1 MAIDRMKK
9 VTLLTPVQASQRLL
23 KTIHSL
29 GICEVSDVL
38 NNHPELKDA
47 LKRPTIVTDEID
59 SNLQKIQTI
68 LSLLDIFSPVV
79 KGFIQGLAPVPLLI
93 TKEELDNALHKF
105 DLEEVYKEAQL
116 LDTEYRKVERN
127 ISAIENQIT
136 ELEPFE
142 DLPFAIHE
150 FRKPQKIK
158 LLFGKIVNASY
169 QALQKDNDFKKKT
182 TVEIVYPGQYYRKT
196 DKVGE
201 LPGYG
206 PKDTIRILV
215 ACLPGDLTEIQKKLR
230 DYGFEEISLPEINGT
245 VRDHIRELK
254 ADLSTL
260 KVQAQEIA
268 NKAHKL
274 SVHRRTAEVLK
285 AYWENKKR
293 MVLSKSKAVEGKWI
307 QILTG
312 YVREIDLPKLQQVI
326 KNEMPEVSILVED
339 PAPGEDVP
347 ISISLP
353 PLVRPI
359 QMLINMYGLP
369 PYDFFDPSPALIW
382 GFLLFFGICFGDVA
396 YGLILLFASLYI
408 MKRTKP
414 YEGIYNFAKLLF
426 FASIPTIICGFL
438 LGSLFGDLY
447 KPEYLGENNILQ
459 RIMEKTT
466 VLNPMDQP
474 VVLLLIALV
483 IGVLNQFFG
492 IGLKM
497 YGMAKRGDKAGAVM
511 DGLMWLIALP
521 GFIIIVSGMFV
532 TPPSW
537 LSWIGI
543 ALFGIG
549 ALGLVLTQ
557 GRDQA
562 NPIARFV
569 TGLISLYGIVGSYG
583 ITAFIGDTMSYCRL
597 LALGLTTS
605 IVAMSF
611 NMIANLLRP
620 IPYVGIIIFILALIV
635 GHLFNFLISVMGAF
649 VHSMRLILV
658 EFFGRFYEGGGKP
671 FEPLGFNSESA
682 ILVTSEEKNK

>member
-9 VTLLTPVQASQRLL
+9 ITLLSPVQASQRLL
-23 KTIHSL
+23 KTLHGL
-29 GICEVSDVL
+29 GVCEVADVL
-38 NNHPELKDA
+38 SSYPELKDV
-47 LKRPTIVTDEID
+47 LKRPGIITDVID

-93 TKEELDNALHKF
+93 TKEELENAIHKF
-105 DLEEVYKEAQL
+105 NLEEVYQEAQL
-116 LDTEYRKVERN
+116 LDTEYRKVERA

-150 FRKPQKIK
+150 FRKPKK
-158 LLFGKIVNASY
+158 TRLLFGRIVNASY
-169 QALQKDNDFKKKT
+169 QSLIKDSNFKKKT
-182 TVEIVYPGQYYRKT
+182 AVEIIYPGKYYRKT
-196 DKVGE
+196 EVVGE
-201 LPGYG
+201 LPQYG
-206 PKDTIRILV
+206 PKDNIRILIS
-215 ACLPGDLTEIQKKLR
+215 CLPDDLSEIQKKLR
-230 DYGFEEISLPEINGT
+230 EYGFEEIILPEINGT

-254 ADLSTL
+254 ADLSAL
-260 KVQAQEIA
+260 RVQAQEIA

-285 AYWENKKR
+285 AYWENRKR
-293 MVLSKSKAVEGKWI
+293 MVLNKSKVLEGKWI
-307 QILTG
+307 QVLSG
-312 YVREIDLPKLQQVI
+312 YVKEADLSKLQKVI
-326 KNEMPEVSILVED
+326 KNEMPEVSILIED

-347 ISISLP
+347 ISITLP
-353 PLVRPI
+353 PLVKPI

-382 GFLLFFGICFGDVA
+382 SFLLFFGICFGDVA
-396 YGLILLFASLYI
+396 YGLILLIASLYL
-408 MKRTKP
+408 MKRTRP

-459 RIMEKTT
+459 RIMERTT

-474 VVLLLIALV
+474 VILLLVALV
-483 IGVLNQFFG
+483 IGILNQFFG

-497 YGMAKRGDKAGAVM
+497 YGMIKRGDKAGAVM
-511 DGLMWLIALP
+511 DGLMWHIALP
-521 GFIIIVSGMFV
+521 GFIIIVSSMFI

-537 LSWIGI
+537 LNWVGI
-543 ALFGIG
+543 VLFGTG

-557 GRDQA
+557 GRDQK
-562 NPIARFV
+562 NPVARFV
-569 TGLISLYGIVGSYG
+569 TGVISLYGIVGSYG

-620 IPYVGIIIFILALIV
+620 IPYVGIIIFIIALIV

-682 ILVTSEEKNK
+682 ILVTSDEKNK